1 VPAAFALG
9 LGVAAGRAL
18 LDRAGPAS
26 AHAQGAPQ
34 TRLAEEPVARVARL
48 AMPTVVSVSQPG
60 GSGSGVIVRPDGVVL
75 TNAHVVGRQNSV
87 RVGLADGRTLEGTVL
102 GRDPTVDIAIVR
114 IAGAGGS
121 LPVAPTGDS
130 DDLVVGQSAV
140 AIGNPLGLART
151 VTAGVVSAV
160 NRQLPGTGLEGLIQT
175 DAAINPGNSGGPLLD
190 ASGRVVGIN
199 TAVLAGGGLT
209 GLGFAV
215 PINLA
220 TSILNQVLTTGR
232 ITRSY
237 VGIEYRD
244 IGAEVAEEF
253 NLPTRQGV
261 VLFGVVR
268 GSPADRAGLRPGDI
282 ITRVED
288 TPISDGADLRR
299 ILRQR
304 SPGQTVTMTVVNAE
318 DRRTRTVRVRLGE
331 ATT

>member
-1 VPAAFALG
+1 MRTWRTAVPAAFALG
-9 LGVAAGRAL
+9 LGVAAGQAL

-48 AMPTVVSVSQPG
+48 ATPTVVSVSQPG

-75 TNAHVVGRQNSV
+75 TNAHVVGRQNAV

-175 DAAINPGNSGGPLLD
+175 DAAI
-190 ASGRVVGIN
+190 
-199 TAVLAGGGLT
+199 
-209 GLGFAV
+209 
-215 PINLA
+215 
-220 TSILNQVLTTGR
+220 
-232 ITRSY
+232 
-237 VGIEYRD
+237 
-244 IGAEVAEEF
+244 
-253 NLPTRQGV
+253 
-261 VLFGVVR
+261 
-268 GSPADRAGLRPGDI
+268 
-282 ITRVED
+282 
-288 TPISDGADLRR
+288 
-299 ILRQR
+299 
-304 SPGQTVTMTVVNAE
+304 
-318 DRRTRTVRVRLGE
+318 
-331 ATT
+331 